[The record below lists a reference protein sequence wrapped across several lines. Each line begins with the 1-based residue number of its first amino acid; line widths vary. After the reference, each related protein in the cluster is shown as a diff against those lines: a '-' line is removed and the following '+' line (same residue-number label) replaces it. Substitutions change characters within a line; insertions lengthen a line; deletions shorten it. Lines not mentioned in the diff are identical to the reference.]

1 MAFHA
6 CCMPFNAKKLCFQQP
21 RCTFAFAQGAKQ
33 ELTGS
38 LLAVALQNF
47 HHFSSSEFS
56 GVAENSR
63 EKHPSLH
70 SETSFEGTL
79 ENFC

>member
-1 MAFHA
+1 MRKNFAFSNHVA
-6 CCMPFNAKKLCFQQP
+6 L
-21 RCTFAFAQGAKQ
+21 FAFAQGAEQ

-38 LLAVALQNF
+38 LPAVALQNF